1 MLTVFIIATW
11 LIIWLIMITIPNILK
26 KTIFKKREYDK
37 ILAKVKYNLGYNQE
51 MIKLYKGEISAV
63 SEQYKDKTGICY
75 CFKSWDYPR
84 QLGIDEE
91 LLQQG
96 IESEEE
102 ALKWNDIYCENK
114 RKENIQARLKF
125 IEEEL
130 KDIKERV

>member
-1 MLTVFIIATW
+1 
-11 LIIWLIMITIPNILK
+11 MITIPNILK
-26 KTIFKKREYDK
+26 KTILKKHEYNK
-37 ILAKVKYNLGYNQE
+37 TLAKVEYNIGYNQE

-102 ALKWNDIYCENK
+102 ALKWNDIYYENK